1 MAGIEAK
8 KGEILYQGHASMRII
23 TKAGTVV
30 YVDPFAGEGYD
41 VPADLILVTH
51 EHYDH
56 NAVDK
61 PAHKPDTVI
70 WREAEFLEHGWRASE
85 LGHKVFHDVDVQ
97 AVEAYNG
104 HHPKGFGVGYLL
116 RFDGILVYVSGDTS
130 RTDEMAQMAKL
141 GIDYAFLPI
150 DGIYNMGP
158 AEMMRCAELIDAKH
172 VIPYHMDPGHLF
184 NEADAERVKLSN
196 VLIVP
201 AGGVIDY

>member
-1 MAGIEAK
+1 MAENAK
-8 KGEILYQGHASMRII
+8 RGEILYQGHASLRII

-61 PAHKPDTVI
+61 PAHKAATVI
-70 WREAEFLEHGWRASE
+70 WREDEFLQNGWRANQ
-85 LGHKVFHDVDVQ
+85 LGRRTFRDADVQ

-104 HHPKGFGVGYLL
+104 HHPKGFGVGYVLG
-116 RFDGILVYVSGDTS
+116 FDGIKVYISGDTS
-130 RTDEMAQMAKL
+130 KTDQMASMAAMHL
-141 GIDYAFLPI
+141 DYAFLPI

-158 AEMMRCAELIDAKH
+158 SEMMACAELIGAKH

-184 NEADAERVKLSN
+184 NEADAARVRLPN
-196 VLIVP
+196 VLVVP